1 MRVGIVLFGD
11 GKILAD
17 GSVKPAIEIEGLVD
31 NLDDLKTKAAAL
43 PYQRG
48 LTNMAQAFVL
58 ADIMLQRDGRPEAQS
73 AVVVLSDGKY
83 SFEYRTRKKAQEL
96 KDKNIDIF
104 MAPITETRGMELNKL
119 KAWASQPWES
129 NYVRIPGFKKLKAK
143 TAYWATKLLAKFC
156 PMSYSPSSVASM
168 GSGVGMSGG
177 HSWWPTGAG
186 DKPISDR

>member
-58 ADIMLQRDGRPEAQS
+58 ADTILQRDGRPEAQS

-83 SFEYRTRKKAQEL
+83 SFEYRTAKKAQEL
-96 KDKNIDIF
+96 KDKNIDLF
-104 MAPITETRGMELNKL
+104 MAPITETRGMELDKL
-119 KAWASQPWES
+119 KAWASQPWQS
-129 NYVRIPGFKKLKAK
+129 NYVRIPGFKKLKQRPE
-143 TAYWATKLLAKFC
+143 YWATKLLAKFC
-156 PMSYSPSSVASM
+156 PMSYSPSRVASLQSVA
-168 GSGVGMSGG
+168 GTSGAGG
-177 HSWWPTGAG
+177 GGFPWWPEEA
-186 DKPISDR
+186 